1 MDKPLS
7 SSRVRRTGASQVCVV
22 SAVTAALAA
31 PVALPAVAVAADTT
45 VVGTA
50 ATADRYGADGP
61 ADDDG
66 RGDQLDLDALT
77 IPEAQQRM
85 DDGSLTS
92 VELTEAYLHRIALLD
107 PELNAI
113 IALDDQALDEALASD
128 ERREGEGPRSA
139 LEGMPVLLK
148 DNIDAEGFATTAG
161 SLALLST
168 SPDDAELVRRL
179 REPGA
184 IVLGKTN
191 LSEWANFRGLESTS
205 GWSGVGG
212 QTNNPYVLDRNPCS
226 SSSGPGVAAAAALAQ
241 VTIGTETDGSIVCPA
256 GQTGVVGLKPT
267 LGLVSRDGIVPI
279 SAEQDTAGPIARHVV
294 DVAIATATLQ
304 GEDERDAATAEI
316 PDTQPTDYAALL
328 DEESLEGARVGLWR
342 PYVLGRLDGEEPA
355 EGWTPEKEA
364 GLEAVEEVLA
374 SSRDALEE
382 AGATVVEVD
391 LPYQDE
397 VGEAEF
403 PLLISEFARDLPP
416 YLEAT
421 PGEQPRTVQGLI
433 EFNEADPVELSLF
446 DQGIFEAT
454 AEEPETPTQETLDL
468 RAETQ
473 RLARASIDEVL
484 AEHDL
489 DSIVAPTNS
498 AAWVTRYTETDGEG
512 DRFLFGSSGPAAVSG
527 YPNVTVPAGYAGPL
541 PIGLSFFGTRWDEAA
556 LLSFAYDF
564 EDQTQVRQ
572 RPQFLASVD
581 ESDVIGMV
589 VPEDGVATG
598 GGDTAGIENSGML
611 ALGVIALG
619 AGALGMVLTRRRGKA
634 QS

>member
-1 MDKPLS
+1 M
-7 SSRVRRTGASQVCVV
+7 

-61 ADDDG
+61 VDDDG

-212 QTNNPYVLDRNPCS
+212 QTNNPYVLDRNPCG

-241 VTIGTETDGSIVCPA
+241 VTIGTE
-256 GQTGVVGLKPT
+256 
-267 LGLVSRDGIVPI
+267 
-279 SAEQDTAGPIARHVV
+279 TAGPIARHVV

-564 EDQTQVRQ
+564 
-572 RPQFLASVD
+572 
-581 ESDVIGMV
+581 
-589 VPEDGVATG
+589 
-598 GGDTAGIENSGML
+598 
-611 ALGVIALG
+611 
-619 AGALGMVLTRRRGKA
+619 
-634 QS
+634 

>member
-7 SSRVRRTGASQVCVV
+7 SSRLRRTIASRVCAV
-22 SAVTAALAA
+22 SAVTAA
-31 PVALPAVAVAADTT
+31 VAFPAVAVAADTT

-50 ATADRYGADGP
+50 AAADRYGADGP
-61 ADDDG
+61 VDDDG

-77 IPEAQQRM
+77 IPAAQQLM

-92 VELTEAYLHRIALLD
+92 VELTEAYLQRIDDLD
-107 PELNAI
+107 PQLNAVI
-113 IALDDQALDEALASD
+113 DLDDQALDEARASD
-128 ERREGEGPRSA
+128 ERRESEGARSA
-139 LEGMPVLLK
+139 LEGVPVLLK
-148 DNIDAEGFATTAG
+148 DNIDAEGLATTAG
-161 SLALLST
+161 SLALVST

-179 REPGA
+179 RESGA

-212 QTNNPYVLDRNPCS
+212 QTNNPYVLDRNPCG

-256 GQTGVVGLKPT
+256 GANGVVGLKPT
-267 LGLVSRDGIVPI
+267 LGLISRDGIVPI
-279 SAEQDTAGPIARHVV
+279 SADQDTAGPMARHVV

-304 GEDERDAATAEI
+304 GADERDAATTEI
-316 PDTQPTDYAALL
+316 PGTQPTDYAELL
-328 DEESLEGARVGLWR
+328 DEESLEGARIGVWR
-342 PYVLGRLDGEEPA
+342 PYVLGRLDGAEPA
-355 EGWTPEKEA
+355 EGWTLEKEA
-364 GLEAVEEVLA
+364 GLEAVEEVFV
-374 SSRDALEE
+374 SSRDALEA

-391 LPYQDE
+391 LPYQDKI
-397 VGEAEF
+397 GEAEF
-403 PLLISEFARDLPP
+403 PLLISEFARDLPA
-416 YLEAT
+416 YLEST
-421 PGEQPRTVQGLI
+421 SGEHPQTIEGLI
-433 EFNEADPVELSLF
+433 GFNEADPVELSLF
-446 DQGIFEAT
+446 DQGIFELT

-484 AEHDL
+484 AKHDL
-489 DSIVAPTNS
+489 DAIVAPTNS
-498 AAWVTRYTETDGEG
+498 AAWVTRYSKTDGEA
-512 DRFLFGSSGPAAVSG
+512 DRFLFGSSSPAAVSG

-541 PIGLSFFGTRWDEAA
+541 PIGLSFIGTRWDEAA

-564 EDQTQVRQ
+564 EDQTQARQ

-581 ESDVIGMV
+581 ESEVVGMV
-589 VPEDGVATG
+589 VPEGGAATG

-611 ALGVIALG
+611 ALGLIALG
-619 AGALGMVLTRRRGKA
+619 AGAFGTVLTRRRAGA
-634 QS
+634 RS